1 MIKYEFPLN
10 ERIRKFMRVEE
21 IFIKIDL
28 LTTSKKNYTEF
39 SLFERLFELMLT
51 ASRSDLKVDLIQEIE
66 RQKVKLKSKSKNQAN
81 NNLMVRLAKIK
92 NALEKAKVQPGFY
105 FGNDKFLQE
114 IKSRRDSPYGITSVD
129 FPEFDYWLQNE
140 SPLMRKEYFKQKIGP
155 FNPIKDAIFVIL
167 AILRSN
173 AKEELV
179 VASEGSFQKKLD
191 PTLKNDLITVTMNLR
206 SNYYP
211 IVSSNKYA
219 ASIRFEHYIK
229 HNSLDKNMK
238 LKIGIGSL

>member
-66 RQKVKLKSKSKNQAN
+66 RQKVKLKSKSKTQAN

-92 NALEKAKVQPGFY
+92 NALEKAKVTLVMINFCKKLNRG
-105 FGNDKFLQE
+105 
-114 IKSRRDSPYGITSVD
+114 GIA
-129 FPEFDYWLQNE
+129 LME
-140 SPLMRKEYFKQKIGP
+140 SPAWISQNLTIGFKTSH
-155 FNPIKDAIFVIL
+155 L
-167 AILRSN
+167 
-173 AKEELV
+173 
-179 VASEGSFQKKLD
+179 
-191 PTLKNDLITVTMNLR
+191 
-206 SNYYP
+206 
-211 IVSSNKYA
+211 
-219 ASIRFEHYIK
+219 
-229 HNSLDKNMK
+229 
-238 LKIGIGSL
+238 